1 MERCDRWKFQF
12 RHSKKLSLQP
22 EYRIKWLGYP
32 TNQAS
37 WEPGEHLEHSAELIK
52 KYEQRVNSKRA
63 TYDEE
68 FYVER
73 IEKKRMV
80 HGKVG

>member
-1 MERCDRWKFQF
+1 M
-12 RHSKKLSLQP
+12 QP

-32 TNQAS
+32 TNQAT
-37 WEPGEHLEHSAELIK
+37 WEPEEHLEHSAELIEK
-52 KYEQRVNSKRA
+52 FEQRLNGQRA

-80 HGKVG
+80 HGKVR